1 MKGHSSLDIVVAGD
15 GLWSDRQVQELA
27 TWYTSEDPETFEA
40 HLMMLRAYASLF
52 TSAQRGRRTAISIE
66 RYSLLRLLHHAPGNR
81 LLMSEISRALHVSP
95 TSVTKLVNAL
105 SRDGLVRRLND
116 PDDRRRAWAEI
127 TASGTGVLL
136 DNLPGMRSF
145 TRSRWSGLDKQE
157 KRQLAHLLA
166 KLVYTIQTGPEP
178 LDLIMTTTDAAAPD

>member
-1 MKGHSSLDIVVAGD
+1 
-15 GLWSDRQVQELA
+15 
-27 TWYTSEDPETFEA
+27 
-40 HLMMLRAYASLF
+40 
-52 TSAQRGRRTAISIE
+52 
-66 RYSLLRLLHHAPGNR
+66 
-81 LLMSEISRALHVSP
+81 MSEISRALHVSP

-127 TASGTGVLL
+127 TPSGTSVLL

-145 TRSRWSGLDKQE
+145 TRSRWQGLDKQE
-157 KRQLAHLLA
+157 KRHLTHLLA

-178 LDLIMTTTDAAAPD
+178 IDFIPTTPAAAAPD